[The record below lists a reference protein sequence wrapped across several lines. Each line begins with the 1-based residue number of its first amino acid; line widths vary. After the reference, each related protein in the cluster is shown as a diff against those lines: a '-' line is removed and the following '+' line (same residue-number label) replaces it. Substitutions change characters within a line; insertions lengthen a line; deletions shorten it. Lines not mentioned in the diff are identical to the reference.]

1 MLIFRLGDGDK
12 QKGSFNLNL
21 VSQCGFEASMIVVTN
36 LEQFVPVSTTGPYE
50 INPLFCIS
58 FAFS

>member
-12 QKGSFNLNL
+12 QKGSLNLNL
-21 VSQCGFEASMIVVTN
+21 VSQCGFEARMIEATN

-50 INPLFCIS
+50 M
-58 FAFS
+58 AQ